1 MYHADRDKGKCDLR
15 GRRQGLVEWEGQ
27 NQPQIELNDATIK
40 AGVDSAEGENN
51 LSGTDRNLR
60 SEFNVASFC
69 GSTCRS
75 TAKHTHP
82 EVMQILYCEICL
94 FVTFGRAL
102 VFNCY
107 RVPNP

>member
-1 MYHADRDKGKCDLR
+1 MGEFSPSVSRLSNH
-15 GRRQGLVEWEGQ
+15 GR
-27 NQPQIELNDATIK
+27 IKLNDATIK

-94 FVTFGRAL
+94 LMTFGRAL

>member
-1 MYHADRDKGKCDLR
+1 VIYAE
-15 GRRQGLVEWEGQ
+15 RRQELVDWEGH
-27 NQPQIELNDATIK
+27 NQPEIELNDATIK
-40 AGVDSAEGENN
+40 AGVDLAEGENN

-75 TAKHTHP
+75 TPRPSQVHTHP

-94 FVTFGRAL
+94 LVTIRAL